1 MTMQWTAL
9 LVPLAGLALAVGVLL
24 GGRALQVL
32 AVLSAVG
39 FGVAT
44 VLTLASL

>member
-1 MTMQWTAL
+1 MTWTAL
-9 LVPLAGLALAVGVLL
+9 LVPLSGLALAIGVLL

-32 AVLSAVG
+32 AVLAAVG

-44 VLTLASL
+44 VLTLTNL

>member
-1 MTMQWTAL
+1 MTWTAL

-24 GGRALQVL
+24 GGRALQIL
-32 AVLSAVG
+32 AVASAVG

-44 VLTLASL
+44 VLVFASL

>member
-1 MTMQWTAL
+1 MNWTITL
-9 LVPLAGLALAVGVLL
+9 IPLAGLALAAGVLL

-44 VLTLASL
+44 VLALAQL

>member
-1 MTMQWTAL
+1 MNWTVL
-9 LVPLAGLALAVGVLL
+9 LVPLSGLALAVGVLL

-32 AVLSAVG
+32 AVASAVG

-44 VLTLASL
+44 VLTLTSL